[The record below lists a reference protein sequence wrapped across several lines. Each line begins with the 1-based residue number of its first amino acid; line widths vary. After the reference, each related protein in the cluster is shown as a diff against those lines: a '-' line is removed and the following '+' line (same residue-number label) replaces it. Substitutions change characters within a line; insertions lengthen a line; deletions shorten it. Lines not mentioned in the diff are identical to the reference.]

1 MKNKFY
7 ITTPIYYV
15 NAQPHIGHVYTTVKA
30 DVVARWKRKQ
40 GKEVFFSTGTDE
52 HGLKIQKEAE
62 RAGKEPQIFVDEI
75 SSQFTDLWKRLDI
88 SYDAFI
94 RTSGQEHKKIVI
106 KTLEEL
112 YKKGAIY
119 KGIYRGLYCV
129 GCEQFL
135 LKSQLV
141 NGKCPD
147 HNMEPEILEEEN
159 YLLKMSVL
167 QKTLS
172 KKIKSDEL
180 KITPETRKNEILS
193 FLTKQKL
200 EDISISR
207 PIKKVSWGILLP
219 FDQNHT
225 TYVWIDA
232 LLNYLTVAP
241 DFFPPDIQFMGKDI
255 FRVHATIWPAI
266 LIHLNMPLP
275 KEIYVHGFILS
286 AGRKMSKTLGNVIDP
301 SVLLGQYGKDAL
313 RHYLIKETTSF
324 EDGDI
329 TEDKFREVYNAD
341 LANGIG
347 NLFERVFTMAID
359 YVGHPMSHKFCATS
373 DVTTT
378 EDKYKFY
385 MENYNLCDALKEVFA
400 FAKKL
405 DKYIDDKKPWVMR
418 KNNDTEL
425 EAVLASLFFGIEKII
440 DWLEPFM
447 PAKMLDA
454 KNYVQK
460 IKSGKIKKEEKLNL
474 FPRIV

>member
-1 MKNKFY
+1 MENKFY
-7 ITTPIYYV
+7 ITTPIYYA
-15 NAQPHIGHVYTTVKA
+15 NNKPHIGHVYTTIKA

-40 GKEVFFSTGTDE
+40 GKEVFFSAGTDE
-52 HGLKIQKEAE
+52 HGLKIQNEAE

-75 SSQFTDLWKRLDI
+75 ASQFVDLWNKLDI
-88 SYDAFI
+88 SYDSFT
-94 RTSGQEHKKIVI
+94 RTSGQKHKEIVV

-135 LKSQLV
+135 SKSQLID
-141 NGKCPD
+141 GKCPD
-147 HNMEPEILEEEN
+147 HNIEPEILEEEN
-159 YLLKMSVL
+159 YLLKTSEI
-167 QKTLS
+167 QKNLT
-172 KKIKSDEL
+172 KKIKSDEI
-180 KITPETRKNEILS
+180 KITPVTRKNEILS

-207 PIKKVSWGILLP
+207 PRKKVSWGIPLP

-232 LLNYLTVAP
+232 FLNYLTVSS
-241 DFFPPDIQFMGKDI
+241 DFFPPDIQFMAKDI
-255 FRVHATIWPAI
+255 LRVHATIWPAI
-266 LIHLNMPLP
+266 LMHLGMPLP
-275 KEIYVHGFILS
+275 KEIYAHGFILS
-286 AGRKMSKTLGNVIDP
+286 RGRKMSKTLGNVIDP
-301 SVLLGQYGKDAL
+301 SDLLERYGKDAL
-313 RHYLIKETTSF
+313 RHCLTKEISSF

-329 TEDKFREVYNAD
+329 TEDKFKAIYNAD

-347 NLFERVFTMAID
+347 NLFERVFTMIID
-359 YVGHPMSHKFCATS
+359 YGI
-373 DVTTT
+373 DVAKVIERQRLDKIGV

-385 MENYNLCDALKEVFA
+385 MENYNLCEALKEVFA
-400 FAKKL
+400 FASKL
-405 DKYIDDKKPWVMR
+405 DKYIDDKKPWVMQ

-425 EAVLASLFFGIEKII
+425 EAVLISLFFGIEKII

-447 PAKMLDA
+447 PAKMMNA

-460 IKSGKIKKEEKLNL
+460 IKSGKISKEERLNL